1 MLFSK
6 LIRTRRLSK
15 VGMNCFFALLGIIP
29 CPVLAQDPQTSR
41 GGTISVTTAQD
52 VVVVPSKLRL
62 TMLVKVESRDSKRVL
77 QTFREHQERV
87 TNELNSLGAIPGSV
101 QFSKPMINFGIPG
114 VDDPEFARQQA
125 RQQAAHMRNL
135 NPQRSRL
142 PALDT
147 DEEPELTSIYTAAS
161 KLTAEWALDENSE
174 DANLLLPST
183 IRSAIQQNDFKGKNL
198 RVVLNPEEQQ
208 LILPLMG
215 SSSYSSSIRAPD
227 IQLVYVAR
235 LSEAQE
241 EDAMKQAFKK
251 GQTQAAMLARAMGKR
266 LAGVRSISS
275 STPLQLPS
283 TLRNYEIGP
292 NGQLVAG
299 NARRDSRESNQED
312 ASNHTLPV
320 AISMQFEME

>member
-1 MLFSK
+1 
-6 LIRTRRLSK
+6 
-15 VGMNCFFALLGIIP
+15 MNCFFVLLGIIP
-29 CPVLAQDPQTSR
+29 YPLLAQDPQMSR
-41 GGTISVTTAQD
+41 GGTVSVTTAQD

-62 TMLVKVESRDSKRVL
+62 TMLVKVESRDSKRAL
-77 QTFREHQERV
+77 QTFHEHRERV
-87 TNELNSLGAIPGSV
+87 TNELNSLGAIPSSV
-101 QFSKPMINFGIPG
+101 EFSKPMISLGIPG
-114 VDDPEFARQQA
+114 VDDPEFARKQA
-125 RQQAAHMRNL
+125 RQQAAQMRNL
-135 NPQRSRL
+135 NPQRALL

-147 DEEPELTSIYTAAS
+147 DEEAELPSIYTALS
-161 KLTAEWALDENSE
+161 KLTAEWALDENSD

-183 IRSAIQQNDFKGKNL
+183 IRTAIQQNDFKGKNL
-198 RVVLNPEEQQ
+198 KVVLNPEEQQ

-215 SSSYSSSIRAPD
+215 SFSYSSSIRVPE

-251 GQTQAAMLARAMGKR
+251 GQTQAGMLARAMGKR

-283 TLRNYEIGP
+283 TSRNVEIGP
-292 NGQLVAG
+292 NGQLVFG
-299 NARRDSRESNQED
+299 NARRDFRESIQED
-312 ASNHTLPV
+312 ASNHTIPV